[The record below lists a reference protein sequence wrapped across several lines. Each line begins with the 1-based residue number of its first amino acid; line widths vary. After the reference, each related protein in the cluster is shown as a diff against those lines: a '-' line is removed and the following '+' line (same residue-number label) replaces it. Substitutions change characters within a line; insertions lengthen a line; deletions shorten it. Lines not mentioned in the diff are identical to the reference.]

1 MVEGLSHPAVW
12 SLDCLVVWLF
22 GRLVGCLF
30 VWSAASLSRCPC
42 SCPRGPQAAA
52 LLVRILLCT
61 LTRWLFPPS
70 CPVVVRAQY
79 DPVNTSDPGHTF
91 STSVS
96 LCFHP
101 LVFIASHLLL
111 CLLLHVLVFV
121 RLLVVLVF
129 GRVFCHDSVF
139 CRLRSPV
146 LSRRLNYRCWK
157 SCVDWVFWILSTTL
171 PTASRVSSQEKSR
184 PLDLPFFFLV
194 NSGHLISY
202 SDIRSKP

>member
-1 MVEGLSHPAVW
+1 LAQVGTVDLAQFILISTMLNTVHTFDFPLGEQWMGGGGSESSGCW

-121 RLLVVLVF
+121 RLLLVLVF

-139 CRLRSPV
+139 RRLRSPV
-146 LSRRLNYRCWK
+146 LSRHQNYR
-157 SCVDWVFWILSTTL
+157 L
-171 PTASRVSSQEKSR
+171 
-184 PLDLPFFFLV
+184 
-194 NSGHLISY
+194 
-202 SDIRSKP
+202 